1 MTTKITVPGIT
12 PANIANDEK
21 VTMAVN
27 AYTDAEAKASGT
39 KSDAILFLWSVATFR
54 EDVTQ
59 GDLSEVYG
67 AKKSAVSKGGKV
79 VRHYMAEMFPDR
91 SETFT
96 VADYVA
102 LADRVRSDYG
112 TIFKAYNELFPPKKS
127 APATPADLIR
137 KAWRK
142 WHTETNGTP
151 EEFALY
157 ALGTVESLLASGDDD
172 DDEND
177 DDQ

>member
-1 MTTKITVPGIT
+1 MATKITVPGIT

-27 AYTDAEAKASGT
+27 AYTDADAKANGT

-91 SETFT
+91 NETFT

-102 LADRVRSDYG
+102 LADRIREDYG

-151 EEFALY
+151 EEFALFS
-157 ALGTVESLLASGDDD
+157 LGTVETLLAGDDD
-172 DDEND
+172 EDGDDDE
-177 DDQ
+177 